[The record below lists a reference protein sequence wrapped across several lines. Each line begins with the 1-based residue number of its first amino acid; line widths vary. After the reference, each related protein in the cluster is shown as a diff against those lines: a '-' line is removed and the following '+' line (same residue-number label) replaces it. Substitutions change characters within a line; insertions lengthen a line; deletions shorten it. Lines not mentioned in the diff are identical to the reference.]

1 MGRIKT
7 SFVKNV
13 ANELYSKYPEKF
25 TTNFN
30 ENKEIV
36 KQLIGLK
43 SKKLR
48 NVIAG
53 YITSLKK
60 REKGG

>member
-7 SFVKNV
+7 SFVKSI
-13 ANELYSKYPEKF
+13 AKELYEKYKEKF
-25 TTNFN
+25 TTNFS
-30 ENKEIV
+30 ENKELV
-36 KQLIGLK
+36 KQLIDLK

-48 NVIAG
+48 NVIAA

-60 REKGG
+60 REEK